1 MLLLDNC
8 RIHSALPEI
17 IAAVYGIGARCEWLM
32 RVADA
37 VRSSA
42 HANRDADLYREH
54 ITDMQSVMHVSCL
67 MLVTII

>member
-42 HANRDADLYREH
+42 NRDADLYREH